1 MNDNLSSMRNI
12 HHYLVMNRTLWVRI
26 LIILGILF
34 FTAFLSYKG
43 SQKQWEAILLLLSGI
58 IFTIALIRWPH
69 LGLIIICIGGMVIPI
84 IGPKNINF
92 TILMIAMLFGLWLVE
107 LVVQKHQVRLA
118 PSRTNLPLFAFL
130 LVATLSFGIGQ
141 LPWFRLAQQAPL
153 DAQLGGYAIFVI
165 SAIAFLLVANRMPN
179 LQSLKFMTWSF
190 LVIGGI
196 YIAGRLVPGLSQIN
210 RWLFQP
216 QAIGGVFWAWLPT
229 LAFSQAVF
237 NTNLRLRWR
246 VLLVGL
252 TLATLYVSLKQN
264 FDWKSGWVPA
274 LVGVGTIITLRSWR
288 SSIFLA
294 LVSIFPFISLASE
307 SLASDAYSI
316 STRFD
321 AWRIL
326 IEIIKASPVWGLGFA
341 NYYWYT
347 PLYPIRGWNVK
358 FNSHNNYVDI
368 VAQVGLVGL
377 TCFLWFVFEVAR
389 LAWQL
394 RTRVRDGFS
403 LAYVN
408 GALAGLLATLT
419 AAMLGDWMLPF
430 VYNIGLN
437 GLRTGIL
444 AWLFLGGLVFIGNNA
459 TSTAASKIP
468 EDISEK

>member
-196 YIAGRLVPGLSQIN
+196 YIAGRLVRLH
-210 RWLFQP
+210 RR
-216 QAIGGVFWAWLPT
+216 GGQT
-229 LAFSQAVF
+229 R
-237 NTNLRLRWR
+237 T
-246 VLLVGL
+246 
-252 TLATLYVSLKQN
+252 ATK
-264 FDWKSGWVPA
+264 
-274 LVGVGTIITLRSWR
+274 
-288 SSIFLA
+288 
-294 LVSIFPFISLASE
+294 
-307 SLASDAYSI
+307 
-316 STRFD
+316 
-321 AWRIL
+321 
-326 IEIIKASPVWGLGFA
+326 
-341 NYYWYT
+341 
-347 PLYPIRGWNVK
+347 
-358 FNSHNNYVDI
+358 
-368 VAQVGLVGL
+368 
-377 TCFLWFVFEVAR
+377 
-389 LAWQL
+389 
-394 RTRVRDGFS
+394 
-403 LAYVN
+403 
-408 GALAGLLATLT
+408 
-419 AAMLGDWMLPF
+419 GDP
-430 VYNIGLN
+430 
-437 GLRTGIL
+437 R
-444 AWLFLGGLVFIGNNA
+444 
-459 TSTAASKIP
+459 
-468 EDISEK
+468 